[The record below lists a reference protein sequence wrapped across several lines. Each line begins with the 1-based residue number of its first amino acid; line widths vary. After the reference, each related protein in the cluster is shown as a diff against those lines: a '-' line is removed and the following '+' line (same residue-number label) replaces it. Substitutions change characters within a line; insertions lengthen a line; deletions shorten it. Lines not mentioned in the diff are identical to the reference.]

1 MKLAIIRSKKTEL
14 FQLENTIKC
23 QSSVRGRVVRHTRE
37 ADRIFKTKDW
47 KLFFSTRMREYK
59 KCKLNEL
66 KQLINHSLY
75 HQLTHEVVF
84 LKLK

>member
-37 ADRIFKTKDW
+37 ADRIFKTKDF
-47 KLFFSTRMREYK
+47 FFSTRMREYK
-59 KCKLNEL
+59 KCKSNEL
-66 KQLINHSLY
+66 IKHTLY
-75 HQLTHEVVF
+75 HELTHEVVV